1 MSLWVTTDIELAQ
14 QLQREEGGQV
24 LVSEPDEQPVTH
36 KTEWQWKTRQHRS
49 KQHKQNSQAN
59 KSYNVIS

>member
-1 MSLWVTTDIELAQ
+1 MSLWVTADIELAQ

-36 KTEWQWKTRQHRS
+36 KTEGQWKTRQHRS
-49 KQHKQNSQAN
+49 KQRKQNSQAN
-59 KSYNVIS
+59 KSYNVCN